1 MPMYIGDYLRDT
13 RHLSTLEHGAYFLLI
28 MDAWTHGGLLPGDEK
43 RLARIAGMSPK
54 EWAASRDALLD
65 FFDLTPD
72 GYRHG
77 RVDEE
82 LAKTNALNAQ
92 RSEAGKASAAKRW
105 GTGNETDNET
115 VTGVITD
122 PSISFERNDAPSPS
136 PSQDDIPKGT
146 SSKGGKRVK
155 LAAKPDDV
163 SDDVWSDFQGLR
175 RQKRAPLTE
184 TAMKGI
190 EREAVKAG
198 WTLDAALREC
208 CERGWQ
214 GFKADWVNG
223 NKGKSNGNG
232 GRPSG
237 WLS

>member
-13 RHLSTLEHGAYFLLI
+13 RHLSTIEHGAYFLLI

-65 FFDLTPD
+65 FFTFTPD

-82 LAKTNALNAQ
+82 LARANALNAQ

-105 GTGNETDNET
+105 GTGNEPDNET

-122 PSISFERNDAPSPS
+122 PSVSSQRKDAPSPS
-136 PSQDDIPKGT
+136 PSQSEDK
-146 SSKGGKRVK
+146 SSSNDTRKKR
-155 LAAKPDDV
+155 LAMKPDDV
-163 SDDVWSDFQGLR
+163 DADVWSDFQRLR
-175 RQKRAPLTE
+175 KDKRAPLTE
-184 TAMKGI
+184 TALKGI
-190 EREAVKAG
+190 VTQATKAG
-198 WTLDAALREC
+198 WSLNDALREC

-214 GFKADWVNG
+214 GFKAEWVN

-232 GRPSG
+232 SRPSG